1 MELLREHRIKK
12 GLNFKQMADT
22 LHISKTFYWQIEN
35 GQRKLTYG
43 MAVKIAAVFHL
54 KPDDLF
60 YEEFKK
66 EE

>member
-1 MELLREHRIKK
+1 MELLKEHRIKK
-12 GLNFKQMADT
+12 GLNFKEMAELLD
-22 LHISKTFYWQIEN
+22 ISKTFYWQIEH

-43 MAVKIAAVFHL
+43 MAVRIADVFHL

-60 YEEFKK
+60 YDEFKK